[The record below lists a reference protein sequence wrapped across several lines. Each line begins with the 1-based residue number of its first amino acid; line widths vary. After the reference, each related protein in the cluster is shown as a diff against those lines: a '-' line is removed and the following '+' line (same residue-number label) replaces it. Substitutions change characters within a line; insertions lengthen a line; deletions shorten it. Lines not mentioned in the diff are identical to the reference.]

1 MSISVLAE
9 RYGVKGQTLRKQYKE
24 KISDY
29 RNWDQLEHA
38 HDYLLYP
45 ENIGE
50 KLSLDETCL
59 SNGDVYTILTNKA
72 AKGRK
77 GALVAIVRG
86 VATDAVSGILRR
98 LPHRK
103 RLSVKTVTT
112 DLSSAMMLTVRKV
125 FPAAKL
131 INDRFH
137 VQQLMSEAVDQLR
150 IRYRWKVLD
159 AENQAIREHR
169 QKKKE
174 TKSKAERERI
184 GKWEPERMENG
195 ETLPQIVS
203 RSKHIILKHWS
214 KLTIPKNYSSALN
227 LHDTQLAI
235 KTVKDFFQG
244 MLAQRL
250 SLTRVSAP
258 LFVDPTTGLNDNLN
272 GYERPVTFGIL
283 EQGDKEAEVVHSLAK
298 WKRYALKKYG
308 FSLGEGIYTDMN
320 AIRRDEETDNI
331 HSIFVDQWDWEKI
344 IRKED
349 RNLDF
354 LKETVKTV
362 YKCLRKT
369 EQYMAIQYDYID
381 LILPKDI
388 TFITTSELE
397 EMFPDNTPKEREYY
411 FAKAK
416 GAICVMQIGDK
427 LANGEPHDGRAPDY
441 DDWALNADIIVY
453 YPVLDIALELS
464 SMGIRVDEKA
474 LKEQL
479 DKAGCPERAK
489 LPFQKAILNKE
500 LPYTIGG
507 GIGQSRICM
516 FFLRKAHIG
525 EVQSSLWPDET
536 IKECE
541 EHGIQLL

>member
-1 MSISVLAE
+1 MKPERLLRAILPDVLIDNFDIVNFDKSADRFDIYLDEKKVQLKEDKTNPDIISYGFGEYRTIQDYPIRGRATYLHVRKRKWLDKSSNEIFSYDWDLSEFDGTRLNSESTPVSICVLAE

-50 KLSLDETCL
+50 NLSLDETCL

-77 GALVAIVRG
+77 GALVAMVRG

-137 VQQLMSEAVDQLR
+137 VQQLMSEAVDRLR

-159 AENQAIREHR
+159 AENQAVREHR

-174 TKSKAERERI
+174 AKSKAERERI

-214 KLTIPKNYSSALN
+214 KWNEQQKTRAAILFDKFPKLLEGYSLSMKLTDIFNKKSGPDEARLN
-227 LHDTQLAI
+227 LA
-235 KTVKDFFQG
+235 
-244 MLAQRL
+244 RWY
-250 SLTRVSAP
+250 
-258 LFVDPTTGLNDNLN
+258 N
-272 GYERPVTFGIL
+272 
-283 EQGDKEAEVVHSLAK
+283 EV
-298 WKRYALKKYG
+298 
-308 FSLGEGIYTDMN
+308 
-320 AIRRDEETDNI
+320 
-331 HSIFVDQWDWEKI
+331 EKF
-344 IRKED
+344 D
-349 RNLDF
+349 
-354 LKETVKTV
+354 
-362 YKCLRKT
+362 
-369 EQYMAIQYDYID
+369 YMEFN
-381 LILPKDI
+381 K
-388 TFITTSELE
+388 
-397 EMFPDNTPKEREYY
+397 
-411 FAKAK
+411 
-416 GAICVMQIGDK
+416 
-427 LANGEPHDGRAPDY
+427 
-441 DDWALNADIIVY
+441 
-453 YPVLDIALELS
+453 VLDTFSNHSTTIINYFEERLTNASAES
-464 SMGIRVDEKA
+464 FNAKIKA
-474 LKEQL
+474 FRSQLRGVADLK
-479 DKAGCPERAK
+479 
-489 LPFQKAILNKE
+489 FF
-500 LPYTIGG
+500 
-507 GIGQSRICM
+507 M
-516 FFLRKAHIG
+516 FRLARLYA
-525 EVQSSLWPDET
+525 
-536 IKECE
+536 
-541 EHGIQLL
+541 

>member
-1 MSISVLAE
+1 MKPKRLLRAILPDVLIDNFDIVNFDKSADRFDIYLDEKKVQLKEDKTNPDIISYGFGEYRTIQDYPIRGRATYLHVRKRKWLDKSSNEIFSYDWDLSEFDGTRLNSEFVSFLKKEIESTPVSICVLAE

-50 KLSLDETCL
+50 NLSLDETCL

-77 GALVAIVRG
+77 GALVAMVRG

-137 VQQLMSEAVDQLR
+137 VQQLMSEAVDRLR

-174 TKSKAERERI
+174 AKSKAERERI

-214 KLTIPKNYSSALN
+214 KWNEQQKTRAAILFDKFPKLLEGYSLSMKLTDIFNKKSGPDEARLN
-227 LHDTQLAI
+227 LA
-235 KTVKDFFQG
+235 
-244 MLAQRL
+244 RWY
-250 SLTRVSAP
+250 
-258 LFVDPTTGLNDNLN
+258 N
-272 GYERPVTFGIL
+272 
-283 EQGDKEAEVVHSLAK
+283 EV
-298 WKRYALKKYG
+298 
-308 FSLGEGIYTDMN
+308 
-320 AIRRDEETDNI
+320 
-331 HSIFVDQWDWEKI
+331 EKF
-344 IRKED
+344 D
-349 RNLDF
+349 
-354 LKETVKTV
+354 
-362 YKCLRKT
+362 
-369 EQYMAIQYDYID
+369 YMEFN
-381 LILPKDI
+381 K
-388 TFITTSELE
+388 
-397 EMFPDNTPKEREYY
+397 
-411 FAKAK
+411 
-416 GAICVMQIGDK
+416 
-427 LANGEPHDGRAPDY
+427 
-441 DDWALNADIIVY
+441 
-453 YPVLDIALELS
+453 VLDTFSNHSTTIINYFEERLTNASAES
-464 SMGIRVDEKA
+464 FNAKIKA
-474 LKEQL
+474 FRSQLRGVADLK
-479 DKAGCPERAK
+479 
-489 LPFQKAILNKE
+489 FF
-500 LPYTIGG
+500 
-507 GIGQSRICM
+507 M
-516 FFLRKAHIG
+516 FRLARLYA
-525 EVQSSLWPDET
+525 
-536 IKECE
+536 
-541 EHGIQLL
+541 